1 MLLTIPFL
9 WELHQ
14 DLEFDHEYV
23 TWLFAVPI
31 SESSTIF
38 LLRMGIKIRNVI

>member
-1 MLLTIPFL
+1 
-9 WELHQ
+9 LH

-31 SESSTIF
+31 SESEYHF
-38 LLRMGIKIRNVI
+38 FVENGYQKLEKK